1 MKNYNKPEI
10 LIEDINVED
19 VLAVSVG
26 GAFDDWNKGQS
37 GTFEDLWGTGE

>member
-26 GAFDDWNKGQS
+26 GAFDNWDNAGS
-37 GTFEDLWGTGE
+37 TFEDLWGTGE